1 MEIRLLGP
9 LEIVDGDQQ
18 LSIGGPRRQVVLAML
33 ALNAH
38 RVTPNDQL
46 VDAVWGELPP
56 ATARS
61 QIQICISALR
71 RVLADAGR
79 ADLIVTR
86 PSGYLLATAPGELDL
101 DRFARLGEAARMHAD
116 QGRTAEAARAFA
128 EALGLWRGPALMG
141 VPSDLAQRAA
151 TVLNE
156 QRLALTE
163 ESYRLELELGRH
175 DKVIGPLFELVAQEP
190 LRERL
195 YGSLMLALYRAG
207 RQADALDVFRRMRSV
222 LVSEL
227 GIEPGREL
235 QELEMAILNG
245 DPRLE
250 APAAAPSAAVGARPA
265 QARPAEEEAELPP
278 TGAAVPPPH
287 QLPTDTADFTGREEH
302 VEEIR
307 NYLQTPVAENSGACP
322 VRVVGITGKGGIG
335 KSSLAIRAAHELHAV
350 FPDGQLYAD
359 LHGAGGDDA
368 ARVLARFL
376 RALGVAS
383 HSVPDDLEE
392 RKALYRSR
400 LAGQRVLVVLDDV
413 PDEPLLRDLM
423 PGSGSCAVIVTS
435 RSRLSGL
442 PGIRRVNLDLFTE
455 ELSVELLARIAG
467 RERVAKELPAAVE
480 LANFC
485 AGLPLA
491 LRIAGARLACRPH
504 WRINR
509 LVQRLRS
516 EAGRLDELAHGGL
529 ELRSNIALAY
539 GALGP
544 DAQRL
549 FRLFALPRASDFAG
563 WTAAA
568 LLDVDLPTA
577 EDIVEELVD
586 AQLLDVLT
594 FPGEAAPRYRFHD
607 LIKIY
612 ARERLAEADHTGTD
626 DPDAAS
632 ADCGDAALRR
642 VLAAWMTLAE
652 ECHRREYGGDYTV
665 LHGTAERWHLPED
678 ELADLLKNP
687 MAWWETERRA
697 LVAAVHQAADLGLDE
712 LSWDL
717 ALTSVTLF
725 ETKGYFDDWR
735 ETSETALALAE
746 RTGNTRGQAAMRYSL
761 GTLHMFQKRLAEA
774 DGCFLP
780 ALETFVRDG
789 ERHGAA
795 LVLRNM
801 AFVDRLR
808 GDHAAMMDKYT
819 AVLADLRELG
829 DKIGEAH
836 VLCSI
841 AKVRLDAAEYDTAR
855 EMLNSALAICRET
868 GCLRVEAQVIYRL
881 GELYLRT
888 ETLDLAN
895 QAFNWVLRLVRKS
908 NDRIGESH
916 ALYGLGLVHWGEG
929 RTTQAEAVL
938 LQAVTLAKQVGERT
952 VEAQSLYSLG
962 SIALAAGTHPAART
976 QLEAAAAIF
985 SELGSALWHGKT
997 RFALA
1002 DVHGATGDP
1011 TAALAE
1017 LAVAQHL
1024 LADVAAPEADRLK
1037 DELFARRIM
1046 LHGEPA

>member
-18 LSIGGPRRQVVLAML
+18 LSIGGPRQQVVLAML
-33 ALNAH
+33 ALNAN

-46 VDAVWGELPP
+46 VDAVWGEFPP

-71 RVLADAGR
+71 RVLVDAGR

-86 PSGYLLATAPGELDL
+86 PSGYLLATAAGELDL

-116 QGRTAEAARAFA
+116 QGRTAEAARGFA

-141 VPSDLAQRAA
+141 IPSDLAQRAA

-156 QRLALTE
+156 QRLAVTE

-175 DKVIGPLFELVAQEP
+175 DKIIGPLFELVAREP

-250 APAAAPSAAVGARPA
+250 APVGTASAAAVRSVDVQPA
-265 QARPAEEEAELPP
+265 GEEANLP
-278 TGAAVPPPH
+278 TAEAAVPPPH

-307 NYLQTPVAENSGACP
+307 DYLQAPVAENSGACP

-359 LHGAGGDDA
+359 LHGAGGDGSA
-368 ARVLARFL
+368 HVLARFL

-455 ELSVELLARIAG
+455 DLSVELLSRIAG
-467 RERVAKELPAAVE
+467 RERVARELPAAVE

-539 GALGP
+539 RALGP

-594 FPGEAAPRYRFHD
+594 FPGEDAPRYRFHD

-612 ARERLAEADHTGTD
+612 ARERLAETDQAEEADR
-626 DPDAAS
+626 
-632 ADCGDAALRR
+632 ALRR
-642 VLAAWMTLAE
+642 VLAAWTTLAE

-665 LHGTAERWHLPED
+665 LHGTGERWYLPED
-678 ELADLLKNP
+678 ELDDLLKNP
-687 MAWWETERRA
+687 MSWWETERRA
-697 LVAAVHQAADLGLDE
+697 LVAAVHQAADLELDE
-712 LSWDL
+712 LCWDL

-735 ETSETALALAE
+735 ETSEAALALVE
-746 RTGNTRGQAAMRYSL
+746 RTGNTRGLAAMRYSL

-780 ALETFVRDG
+780 ALEAFTTGG

-808 GDHAAMMDKYT
+808 GDHGAMMDKYT
-819 AVLADLRELG
+819 VVLADLRELG

-841 AKVRLDAAEYDTAR
+841 AKVRMDAAEHDTAR

-881 GELYLRT
+881 GELYLKT
-888 ETLDLAN
+888 DTLELAN

-929 RTTQAEAVL
+929 RTTQAEAVF

-962 SIALAAGTHPAART
+962 SIALAAGSLLAART

-985 SELGSALWHGKT
+985 ADLGSALWHGKT

-1011 TAALAE
+1011 TTALAE
-1017 LAVAQHL
+1017 LAAAQHL
-1024 LADVAAPEADRLK
+1024 LADIAAPEADRLK
-1037 DELFARRIM
+1037 DELFGRRIM
-1046 LHGEPA
+1046 LRGELA

>member
-9 LEIVDGDQQ
+9 LEIVDGGQQ
-18 LSIGGPRRQVVLAML
+18 VSIGGPRQQVVLAML
-33 ALNAH
+33 ALNAN

-86 PSGYLLATAPGELDL
+86 PSGYLLATAAGELDI
-101 DRFARLGEAARMHAD
+101 DRFARLGETARVHAD
-116 QGRTAEAARAFA
+116 HGRTAQAAEGFA

-141 VPSDLAQRAA
+141 IPSDLAQRAA

-156 QRLALTE
+156 QRLAVTE
-163 ESYRLELELGRH
+163 EAYRLELELGRH
-175 DKVIGPLFELVAQEP
+175 DKIIGPLFELIAQEP

-207 RQADALDVFRRMRSV
+207 RQADALDVFRRMRAV

-250 APAAAPSAAVGARPA
+250 APTAAVVPSVPA
-265 QARPAEEEAELPP
+265 QRSAEPVSDGDEPEVPP
-278 TGAAVPPPH
+278 VEAAVPPPH
-287 QLPTDTADFTGREEH
+287 QLPTDTADFTGRQEH

-307 NYLQTPVAENSGACP
+307 DYLQAPVQENSGSCP

-335 KSSLAIRAAHELHAV
+335 KSSLAVRVAHELHAA

-359 LHGAGGDDA
+359 LHGSGGDGSGH
-368 ARVLARFL
+368 VLGRFL

-413 PDEPLLRDLM
+413 PDERLLRDLL
-423 PGSGSCAVIVTS
+423 PGSASCAVIVTS

-442 PGIRRVNLDLFTE
+442 PGIHRVNLDLFTE
-455 ELSVELLARIAG
+455 DLSVELLSRIAG
-467 RERVAKELPAAVE
+467 HERVAKELPAAVE

-568 LLDVDLPTA
+568 LLDVDLPDA

-594 FPGEAAPRYRFHD
+594 FPGEDAPRYRFHD

-612 ARERLAEADHTGTD
+612 ARERLAEADPAEH
-626 DPDAAS
+626 A
-632 ADCGDAALRR
+632 DAALRR
-642 VLAAWMTLAE
+642 VLAAWMSLAE

-665 LHGTAERWHLPED
+665 LHGTGERWRLPED

-697 LVAAVHQAADLGLDE
+697 LVAAVNQAADLGLDE
-712 LSWDL
+712 LCWDL

-735 ETSETALALAE
+735 ETSEAALRLAE
-746 RTGNTRGQAAMRYSL
+746 ATGNRRGRAAMRYSL

-774 DGCFLP
+774 DACFLP
-780 ALETFVRDG
+780 ALDDFAEEG
-789 ERHGAA
+789 ERHGWA

-808 GDHAAMMDKYT
+808 GDHEAMMDKYT
-819 AVLADLRELG
+819 TVLADLRELG

-836 VLCSI
+836 VLCSV
-841 AKVRLDAAEYDTAR
+841 AKVRMDAGEYDTAR

-881 GELYLRT
+881 GELYLKSD
-888 ETLDLAN
+888 TLELAN

-929 RTTQAEAVL
+929 RTGQAEAVF
-938 LQAVTLAKQVGERT
+938 LQAVTLARQVGERT

-962 SIALAAGTHPAART
+962 SIALGAGSLPAART
-976 QLEAAAAIF
+976 HLEAAAAIF
-985 SELGSALWHGKT
+985 DDLGSALWQGKT
-997 RFALA
+997 RFVLA
-1002 DVHGATGDP
+1002 DVHGAGGDAD
-1011 TAALAE
+1011 AALAE
-1017 LAVAQHL
+1017 LAATQAL

-1037 DELFARRIM
+1037 DELFGRRIM
-1046 LHGEPA
+1046 LRGELA